1 MTEDGLIARW
11 EVILFNPRVN
21 AQRNPPIPSS
31 KLSNQYG
38 FHLLDTSLIKHLLP
52 ITEILQ
58 AVSNYKTV
66 KVILLYKSRTST
78 KNPLLFFI
86 GNTNLRPDLHV
97 SSSTTSSSLQL
108 VTMKG
113 LIDPSL
119 LFASFVLTSY
129 CKGSSLS
136 IDPSTLEFLAMIE
149 CKHLLHARNP
159 LSKLIKG
166 IYLSHGH

>member
-1 MTEDGLIARW
+1 MHKGIHPFLLPNSATNMAFIFLTHRSSNIYYRS
-11 EVILFNPRVN
+11 
-21 AQRNPPIPSS
+21 QKSS
-31 KLSNQYG
+31 K
-38 FHLLDTSLIKHLLP
+38 
-52 ITEILQ
+52 

-66 KVILLYKSRTST
+66 KILLLYKSRTST

-86 GNTNLRPDLHV
+86 GNTNLRPDLRV

>member
-1 MTEDGLIARW
+1 MHKGIHPFLLPNSATNMAFIFLTHRSSNIYYRS
-11 EVILFNPRVN
+11 
-21 AQRNPPIPSS
+21 QKSS
-31 KLSNQYG
+31 K
-38 FHLLDTSLIKHLLP
+38 
-52 ITEILQ
+52 

-66 KVILLYKSRTST
+66 
-78 KNPLLFFI
+78 
-86 GNTNLRPDLHV
+86 NTNLRPDLHV